1 MQLNVLIIAAG
12 LGTRMKSR
20 RAKVLHHL
28 LGRPLIAYGV
38 RTALQLNPQKLIVVV
53 GYQAEAVC
61 QAVQAEAERLS
72 SRQPTTVEF
81 VLQAEQLGTGHAVK
95 VARNALA
102 RTVGRLVI
110 FYGDV
115 PLIRPET
122 IQRLVEQH
130 QEGLYA
136 ASLLTIWMDDPTG
149 YGRIVRDQAGRFL
162 RIVEHRDATP
172 EQQAIKEVN
181 PAIYCFEIE
190 PLLMALDQLSPINA
204 QGEFYLP
211 DVFRILVQQGYR
223 VGVFRHE
230 PAQEFQGINNRVELA
245 QVAAQLRRDILERLM
260 LSGVTI
266 VDPAS
271 TYISAEAIIGQD
283 TIIHPQVV
291 IEGETRIGQDCEIYS
306 WSRLVNARLG
316 DRVVVKNSCVVMDT
330 QLGND
335 VAVGPFAHLRNE
347 AVLSDQVVIG
357 NFVEVKKSRLGRQ
370 SKAMHLSYLG
380 DATLGERVNIGAGTV
395 TCNFDGKQ
403 KHPTIIEDDVKIGS
417 DTMLV
422 APVRVGRGA
431 VTGAGA
437 VVTKDVPEHSLAVG
451 VPAVVKKRL
460 DS

>member
-28 LGRPLIAYGV
+28 LGRPLVAYGV
-38 RTALQLNPQKLIVVV
+38 RTALQLNPNKLIVVV

-61 QAVQAEAERLS
+61 QAVQAEVERAS
-72 SRQPTTVEF
+72 NRQPTDVEF
-81 VLQAEQLGTGHAVK
+81 VLQTPQLGTGHAVK
-95 VARNALA
+95 VARDALA
-102 RTVGRLVI
+102 QTSGHVVI

-122 IQRLVEQH
+122 IQRLVKQH
-130 QEGLYA
+130 HEGDYA
-136 ASLLTIWMDDPTG
+136 ASLLTIQMDDPTG
-149 YGRIVRDQAGRFL
+149 YGRIVRDEAGRFL

-181 PAIYCFEIE
+181 PAMYCFEID

-223 VGVFRHE
+223 VGVFPHE
-230 PAQEFQGINNRVELA
+230 PAHEFQGINNRVELA
-245 QVAAQLRRDILERLM
+245 RVGARLRYDILERLM

-306 WSRLVNARLG
+306 WSRLVNAQLG
-316 DRVVVKNSCVVMDT
+316 DRVVVKNSCIVMDS

-335 VAVGPFAHLRNE
+335 VAIGPFAHLRNG
-347 AVLSDQVVIG
+347 AVLADQVVIG

-403 KHPTIIEDDVKIGS
+403 KHPTIIEDEVKIGS

-437 VVTKDVPEHSLAVG
+437 VVTKDVPEYSLAVG
-451 VPAVVKKRL
+451 VPAVVKKKL
-460 DS
+460 EP